1 MLEGEYLELVAQL
14 KRDFDVKEAKM
25 NKLEEENENL
35 KKIFISCY
43 GSIRV
48 LDYLA
53 DASDLDLEVKGLIDI
68 IRGYLS
74 DTYDILF

>member
-14 KRDFDVKEAKM
+14 KKDFDLKEAKM
-25 NKLEEENENL
+25 NKLQEENDNL

-53 DASDLDLEVKGLIDI
+53 SGSDIDLEVQGLIDI

-74 DTYDILF
+74 DTYDNLF

>member
-14 KRDFDVKEAKM
+14 KKDFDLKEAKM
-25 NKLEEENENL
+25 NKLQEENDNL

-43 GSIRV
+43 GSLRV

-53 DASDLDLEVKGLIDI
+53 SGSDIDLEVQGLIDI

-74 DTYDILF
+74 DTYDNLF